1 MLPRTTFP
9 SPEPDEINGTN
20 GDAPALAPQVLLLAS
35 TTGALSSL
43 MPVSESSYRR
53 LSSLAS
59 QLATSLPHVGGLN
72 PKAYRLPPSATQVV
86 AKMPPGVDAG
96 VGRNIVDGALL
107 ARWAEL
113 SSGRRGEVAGRVGF
127 NGPEEVRGELEMVL
141 GWGGMAYF

>member
-1 MLPRTTFP
+1 M
-9 SPEPDEINGTN
+9 NGAD
-20 GDAPALAPQVLLLAS
+20 GDAATLPPQILLLAS
-35 TTGALSSL
+35 TTGALAAL
-43 MPVSESSYRR
+43 MPVSESAYRH

-59 QLATSLPHVGGLN
+59 QLATSLPHVAGLN
-72 PKAYRLPPSATQVV
+72 PKAYRLPPSATQIL

-127 NGPEEVRGELEMVL
+127 NGAEEVRTELEMVL